1 MTWNTITAF
10 AQQYIVLLLGGFAIL
25 ILLLFLFCIVL
36 LLKIRRERKRYDFF
50 MGVNRRPDY
59 NLETQMKEYFTRAKE
74 IDEKYTKLLNM
85 VTDMD
90 KTMKSN
96 VRKVGLVRYNPFQ
109 EMGGNLCFSLAL
121 LDGEDN
127 GVVLNGIHSRTGS
140 FTYAK
145 PIEMGVSTYL
155 LSEEELEAIRIAQE
169 KAYEPEHEKVVKLK
183 FKPLF
188 KRRYTN
194 VEEKA
199 KTEALGDVTEAEKA
213 QIAAENATADQI
225 ATDGTFA
232 SLHKGTES
240 AQNTENIKNTANT
253 ENTNQNTTET
263 EHIEYTKEPS
273 ETTDSSITET
283 NTTDAE
289 TTETIETIETS
300 KTSEMAEVKQ
310 ETTAE
315 TSAEIAT
322 ETTKENTSAQYAS
335 TLVDVTSPETQ
346 ACFATLLSRSRK
358 TEMEQATADL
368 PPMPQ
373 EEFTFPGILS
383 EDLSHLPPTV
393 NMSDIPCLDTV
404 HPRRHRLM
412 QQTSEMEK
420 IEDVDTAGI
429 NFSDFSDSV
438 DNSVDNVYKTKE

>member
-1 MTWNTITAF
+1 MTWNTITDF
-10 AQQYIVLLLGGFAIL
+10 AQQYIVLFLIGFTIL

-50 MGVNRRPDY
+50 MGANRRPDY

-109 EMGGNLCFSLAL
+109 EMGGNLCFALAL

-169 KAYEPEHEKVVKLK
+169 KAYEPEHEKVKKLK

-194 VEEKA
+194 LEEKP
-199 KTEALGDVTEAEKA
+199 KTEALGDVTTAEKE
-213 QIAAENATADQI
+213 QIAAENAAADQI

-232 SLHKGTES
+232 ALHRSTES
-240 AQNTENIKNTANT
+240 QNNTQIHKEETNAETNTTEKIENT
-253 ENTNQNTTET
+253 ENTEQAEHTDTAIQTDQTSQAEENTQDEKTATTDTTDTTTEMT
-263 EHIEYTKEPS
+263 SPKYA
-273 ETTDSSITET
+273 TTF
-283 NTTDAE
+283 
-289 TTETIETIETS
+289 
-300 KTSEMAEVKQ
+300 
-310 ETTAE
+310 
-315 TSAEIAT
+315 
-322 ETTKENTSAQYAS
+322 
-335 TLVDVTSPETQ
+335 VDVTSPETQ

-358 TEMEQATADL
+358 TDMEQAKADL

-383 EDLSHLPPTV
+383 EDLSHLPSAMNP
-393 NMSDIPCLDTV
+393 NIADIPCLDTI

-412 QQTSEMEK
+412 QQTN
-420 IEDVDTAGI
+420 DVDDVDDIERSARDIHT
-429 NFSDFSDSV
+429 SV
-438 DNSVDNVYKTKE
+438 DNSVDNVYKTKD